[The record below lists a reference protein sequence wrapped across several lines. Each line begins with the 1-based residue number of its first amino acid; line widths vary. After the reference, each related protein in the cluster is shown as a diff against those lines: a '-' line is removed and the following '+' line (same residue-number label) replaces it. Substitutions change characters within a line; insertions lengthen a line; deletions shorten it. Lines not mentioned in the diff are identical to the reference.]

1 MGGMTMTEGVTI
13 DEVQA
18 DVSNLFHLLS
28 VANELLGEMHFGTG
42 DERNKEMDKLSAL
55 NSIAE
60 DRAREIMEK
69 ISDNYSSL
77 RGR

>member
-1 MGGMTMTEGVTI
+1 MTMTEGVTI

-18 DVSNLFHLLS
+18 DVSNLFYLLS
-28 VANELLGEMHFGTG
+28 VANELLGEMDFGAG
-42 DERNKEMDKLSAL
+42 GERNKLLDKLSAL

-69 ISDNYSSL
+69 ISNNYSSL